1 MTISVSLLP
10 AEFESVAAGDEHIAV
25 IDVFRAS
32 TSIIT
37 ALANGAE
44 KILPLC
50 TPEEARARFT
60 AFSENQAVLC
70 GERGSIRIR
79 GFTLGNS
86 PKEYSREAV
95 RDKVILY
102 TSTNGAQMLNQ
113 ATCASEVLV
122 AGFVNCGAV
131 VRRIA
136 RTPSSWVLA
145 CAGTNGHFSL
155 EDTVCA
161 GMIATRLIHL
171 LHGKKPILN
180 DGAHAAM
187 SLFRSYAAN
196 LMEMSSASRQGQI
209 LSSLGLEED
218 LADCI
223 AVDAYDLI
231 PQLLDGELKPVQ
243 NG

>member
-1 MTISVSLLP
+1 MTVSVSLLP
-10 AEFESVAAGDEHIAV
+10 AEFTRVATGDEHVAV
-25 IDVFRAS
+25 IDAFRAS

-44 KILPLC
+44 KILPLS
-50 TPEEARARFT
+50 TPEEARARFA
-60 AFSENQAVLC
+60 AFSENKAVLC

-95 RDKVILY
+95 QDKIILY

-113 ATCASEVLV
+113 AVYAPEVLV
-122 AGFVNCGAV
+122 AGFVNCRAV

-155 EDTVCA
+155 EDAVCA

-171 LHGKKPILN
+171 FHGKNPILN

-187 SLFRSYAAN
+187 SLFRCYASN
-196 LMEMSSASRQGQI
+196 LIDMGKASQQGQI

-218 LADCI
+218 LTDCL

-231 PQLLDGELKPVQ
+231 PILHDGELKTDSE
-243 NG
+243 